1 MAVSTHFSVTVTGAH
16 LVKESTLLLGY
27 VQGGCQEKTT
37 GLTDCSLHLHKHI
50 HHVDNTRQW
59 LTREKGIFLPEDNP
73 HTLGTD
79 ICRYAHCLTD
89 PWMCKKLA
97 QEFPITTQPEARQL
111 LFLKTSSSPKSLCQ
125 ALSTRLHLPMSVS
138 SLTINTSGSAQAASD
153 SFRPNAP

>member
-1 MAVSTHFSVTVTGAH
+1 MWQSLRISLWLW
-16 LVKESTLLLGY
+16 LVPTWLKKVPYYWGMSR
-27 VQGGCQEKTT
+27 VDARKTT
-37 GLTDCSLHLHKHI
+37 GLTDCSLHLHEHI
-50 HHVDNTRQW
+50 HHVDNPRQW

-79 ICRYAHCLTD
+79 ICRYAHCLTN

-111 LFLKTSSSPKSLCQ
+111 LFLKISSSPKSLCQ

-138 SLTINTSGSAQAASD
+138 SLTINTSGSAQTASD

>member
-50 HHVDNTRQW
+50 HHVDNPRQW

-111 LFLKTSSSPKSLCQ
+111 LFLKTSSSPKSLLSGTVNQ
-125 ALSTRLHLPMSVS
+125 APPPYVCFFTYY
-138 SLTINTSGSAQAASD
+138 
-153 SFRPNAP
+153 